1 MSDKFLGLANEHAP
15 LKRKFVRGNN
25 APFMNREFQKEIYVR
40 SRLRNKYWVE
50 PNKCVKIRRKS
61 IKRYMEKISE
71 KSIETNKSFWNF
83 IKPFMTNKD
92 MIANRDITLIDGKN
106 VITDEYELSQIFNK
120 HYINIFEKSC
130 RNKSNKIGTTLGS
143 LKDSDV
149 IDRIITSYQNHP
161 RVLKI
166 KNKFGSDLNSFD
178 FQQIK
183 APEVKKLLKEID
195 IKKGVGVDTIPP
207 KLIKIGADIIAE
219 PLTQAI
225 NCCLRQGIFPE
236 NAKVASAVPLD
247 KGKPDKYDVLNYRP
261 VSILNAFSKIYEKVI
276 KNQLAP
282 YLDKYFSPFISAYSC
297 STQQVLIRLLE
308 EWREKLD
315 KNFIVGA
322 VLMDLSKAFDCIP
335 HDLIIA
341 KLAAYGFKSET
352 LRLIYS
358 YLKDRKQCV
367 KINNTYSDYNEIIS
381 GVPQGF
387 ILGPVF
393 FNLSINDLF
402 FFIEKAS
409 MHNFADDN
417 TLSAWGETVSKL
429 IDTLESE
436 SNIAIDWF
444 TKNEMIINP
453 DKFQAIILDKKKS
466 NLTNIP
472 LTVDNQTIKS
482 VPSVELL
489 GIHLD
494 DKLNFNL
501 HISNICRSAANQLN
515 ALIRLKNYLS
525 FNAKRVLINS
535 YIISN
540 FNYCPLVWMFSTAKS
555 LNKIESLQ
563 KRALRFLY
571 NDYSISFE
579 GLLEKAGKIK
589 MNVYRLRNLCVEI
602 YKTINKLNPE
612 FMNNTLRP
620 KRIKE

>member
-1 MSDKFLGLANEHAP
+1 M
-15 LKRKFVRGNN
+15 
-25 APFMNREFQKEIYVR
+25 
-40 SRLRNKYWVE
+40 
-50 PNKCVKIRRKS
+50 
-61 IKRYMEKISE
+61 
-71 KSIETNKSFWNF
+71 
-83 IKPFMTNKD
+83 
-92 MIANRDITLIDGKN
+92 
-106 VITDEYELSQIFNK
+106 
-120 HYINIFEKSC
+120 
-130 RNKSNKIGTTLGS
+130 
-143 LKDSDV
+143 
-149 IDRIITSYQNHP
+149 
-161 RVLKI
+161 LKI

-183 APEVKKLLKEID
+183 VPEVKKLLKEID
-195 IKKGVGVDTIPP
+195 IKKVIGVDTIRP

-219 PLTQAI
+219 PLMQAI

-236 NAKVASAVPLD
+236 NAKVASVVPLD

-261 VSILNAFSKIYEKVI
+261 VSILNALSKIYEKLI
-276 KNQLAP
+276 KNQLASC
-282 YLDKYFSPFISAYSC
+282 LDKYFAPFISAYRKSY
-297 STQQVLIRLLE
+297 STQQVLIRLLK

-315 KNFIVGA
+315 KNFIVGS

-341 KLAAYGFKSET
+341 KLAAYGFKRET

-358 YLKDRKQCV
+358 YLKGRKQCV
-367 KINNTYSDYNEIIS
+367 KINDTYSDYNEIIS
-381 GVPQGF
+381 GEPQGS

-402 FFIEKAS
+402 FFIKKAT
-409 MHNFADDN
+409 MHNFAD
-417 TLSAWGETVSKL
+417 GETVSKL

-472 LTVDNQTIKS
+472 LTINNQTIKS

-515 ALIRLKNYLS
+515 ALIQLKSYLS

-540 FNYCPLVWMFSTAKS
+540 FNYCPLVWTFSAAKS
-555 LNKIESLQ
+555 LNKIEKKS
-563 KRALRFLY
+563 A
-571 NDYSISFE
+571 SIF
-579 GLLEKAGKIK
+579 I
-589 MNVYRLRNLCVEI
+589 
-602 YKTINKLNPE
+602 
-612 FMNNTLRP
+612 
-620 KRIKE
+620 